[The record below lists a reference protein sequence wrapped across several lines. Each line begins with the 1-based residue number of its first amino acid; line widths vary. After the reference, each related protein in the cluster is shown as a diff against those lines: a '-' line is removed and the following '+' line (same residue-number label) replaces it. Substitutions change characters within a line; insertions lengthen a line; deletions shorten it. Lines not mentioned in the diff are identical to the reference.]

1 MDALSPRS
9 ANIQVMPKSL
19 NEKGL
24 APVEAQKVEEK
35 PKEKEHASPPPPWVL
50 QPPLK
55 PGLLA
60 EKFQTG
66 NFLGKGGFAIC
77 YEGELRGK
85 KNGPGNCKFA
95 MKIVKAN
102 MPQTKISDKFRTEL
116 QIHAKMR
123 HPNIVQFHRA
133 FTFKEN
139 TYVILELCPN
149 GSVMDMMKKRKG
161 LTLPEVRRHTVQI
174 CGAIKYMHARNVIHR
189 DLKMGNLFLDR
200 DMNIKLGDFGLAA
213 ILATKEECKDV
224 HNSSLARRTTV
235 CGTPNYIAPEI
246 LKKGKAG
253 HDLKVDIWSIGVIVY
268 AMLTGCPP
276 FQSNSQKE
284 IYEKVRDVKYD
295 WPHDNRCINDIPDE
309 AKDLVACLLK
319 EDAEQRPEPD
329 EIVSHPFFS
338 MHGGSAIP
346 LNIEASCHN
355 NKPSWLKAEHP
366 RGDVMD
372 KSCSVLPLSTLAVQC
387 GVGHLPGNEK
397 PFKVVGGNVELSL
410 FKECLEEEKNEAY
423 PRIPLP
429 KDMVYTSQTALIGWP
444 SEQAFITQAYLP
456 ATVENER
463 QITIQDPAAEDD
475 ELQMVLPPIPR
486 RAPVQSHAATL
497 RAAQFSSM
505 PSRKVTFQSRAV
517 ARGETGSAKP
527 PISYTSTLRTRRG
540 LLNEL
545 PMRSVSDP
553 SDARNSETFQNR
565 KPVPRTTRS
574 KAAIS
579 SIPHPKPKAEPNT
592 TNDQP
597 AKPVSRIPEKEKR
610 RGIQEKRIVSNVIDE
625 LAPIAKRETSN
636 SNGPSGSLPV
646 RPNESSRSLCSLNG
660 LRIPPSDSSRS
671 LSSLSG
677 QPVWPGES
685 SKKVRGTLIS
695 PKDKVECISASK
707 PEEVLENL
715 QEIWTEIDKSLRK
728 TTTGLS
734 PPSLVSI
741 LIKQKNIQNRPTV
754 TKWVDYTNKHGLGY
768 VLTNGAVGCVF
779 KADATSPQSCIL
791 VANAEA
797 HLEKREIASYPEKQ
811 QVVPKN
817 GPPVE
822 FVENCAEEGL
832 KRVLVPAA
840 EFQLKIGA
848 DGIAEKMG
856 PGTTAFDFEKRKKVS
871 YWGKFGKYMTQK
883 LGKSEE
889 ELKLQLIE
897 ENTSKNG
904 GRKSQRIASSSFV
917 RFYQRL
923 GNVGIWGYG
932 DGSFQFNFPDHT
944 KILISDKGAWVD
956 FYHLPNQA
964 ADSVRKGVQLDL
976 ETLGKRSSISY
987 PTAVMVR
994 GFHKG
999 ADFKDIIAANDFLA
1013 KLEFVK
1019 QVVGIWLKCG
1029 GLGCLGKDKYL
1040 AWEGVAEAG
1049 RSLVWVSVGSQ
1060 DEDVRYR
1067 KPEALE

>member
-1 MDALSPRS
+1 M
-9 ANIQVMPKSL
+9 
-19 NEKGL
+19 
-24 APVEAQKVEEK
+24 
-35 PKEKEHASPPPPWVL
+35 
-50 QPPLK
+50 
-55 PGLLA
+55 
-60 EKFQTG
+60 F
-66 NFLGKGGFAIC
+66 
-77 YEGELRGK
+77 
-85 KNGPGNCKFA
+85 
-95 MKIVKAN
+95 
-102 MPQTKISDKFRTEL
+102 
-116 QIHAKMR
+116 
-123 HPNIVQFHRA
+123 
-133 FTFKEN
+133 
-139 TYVILELCPN
+139 
-149 GSVMDMMKKRKG
+149 
-161 LTLPEVRRHTVQI
+161 
-174 CGAIKYMHARNVIHR
+174 
-189 DLKMGNLFLDR
+189 FLDISI
-200 DMNIKLGDFGLAA
+200 NLTF
-213 ILATKEECKDV
+213 
-224 HNSSLARRTTV
+224 AR
-235 CGTPNYIAPEI
+235 
-246 LKKGKAG
+246 
-253 HDLKVDIWSIGVIVY
+253 Y
-268 AMLTGCPP
+268 AMLTGFPP
-276 FQSNSQKE
+276 FQSSSQKE

-295 WPHDNRCINDIPDE
+295 WPLDNRCINDIPDE

-319 EDAEQRPEPD
+319 EDAAQRPEPD
-329 EIVSHPFFS
+329 EIVSHSFFS

-346 LNIEASCHN
+346 LNIEADCRI

-372 KSCSVLPLSTLAVQC
+372 RSCSVLPLSTLARHC
-387 GVGHLPGNEK
+387 GVGHLAGNEK

-410 FKECLEEEKNEAY
+410 YKECLEEENNETY

-444 SEQAFITQAYLP
+444 SEQASITQPPLP

-463 QITIQDPAAEDD
+463 QMTIEDPTAEDD

-505 PSRKVTFQSRAV
+505 PLRKVTFQSRAV
-517 ARGETGSAKP
+517 AHGETGSARP

-545 PMRSVSDP
+545 PVRSVSNP
-553 SDARNSETFQNR
+553 SDTHNSETNKNL
-565 KPVPRTTRS
+565 KPVPRITRS
-574 KAAIS
+574 KSAVS
-579 SIPHPKPKAEPNT
+579 SIPHPKPKAETNIA
-592 TNDQP
+592 NDQP

-610 RGIQEKRIVSNVIDE
+610 RGMQEKRIVSNVIDE
-625 LAPIAKRETSN
+625 LAPIAKRATPSL
-636 SNGPSGSLPV
+636 SGPSGSLPI
-646 RPNESSRSLCSLNG
+646 RPSE
-660 LRIPPSDSSRS
+660 SSRS

-677 QPVWPGES
+677 QPVRPSESSRSLTGQPIRPGES
-685 SKKVRGTLIS
+685 SKKARGSLIS
-695 PKDKVECISASK
+695 PKDKVECIPGTK
-707 PEEVLENL
+707 PVEVLENL
-715 QEIWTEIDKSLRK
+715 QEIWTEIDKSLSK
-728 TTTGLS
+728 TTGLS

-741 LIKQKNIQNRPTV
+741 LIKQKNIKNRPTV

-779 KADATSPQSCIL
+779 KADATSPQSCVL
-791 VANAEA
+791 VASAET

-856 PGTTAFDFEKRKKVS
+856 PGITAYDFEKRKKVS
-871 YWGKFGKYMTQK
+871 YWGKFGKYMTQR

-889 ELKLQLIE
+889 ELNLQLLE
-897 ENTSKNG
+897 ENMSTNG
-904 GRKSQRIASSSFV
+904 GRKNQRIASSSFV
-917 RFYQRL
+917 KFYQRL

-944 KILISDKGAWVD
+944 KILISDKGAWLD

-964 ADSVRKGVQLDL
+964 ADSLREGVQLDL

-999 ADFKDIIAANDFLA
+999 TDFKDIIATNDFLA

-1067 KPEALE
+1067 KPEAPQ